1 MLTVKLSTKCRA
13 PLSTGLT
20 PEPVWYL
27 KEKPLASTWN
37 RTTIRRSPDRSLV
50 TMPTETPQLHNW
62 ALQQLFI
69 GVKEAYEP
77 VKSELPNNILN

>member
-1 MLTVKLSTKCRA
+1 
-13 PLSTGLT
+13 
-20 PEPVWYL
+20 
-27 KEKPLASTWN
+27 
-37 RTTIRRSPDRSLV
+37 
-50 TMPTETPQLHNW
+50 MPAETPQLHNW